1 MNSDS
6 NKSKKDFSSTCN
18 RSDEDLSNPC
28 WKCVHFVFPI
38 LDV

>member
-18 RSDEDLSNPC
+18 RSDLAISVLDLRIM
-28 WKCVHFVFPI
+28 K
-38 LDV
+38 